1 VPGERRFRQLGLYT
15 AYALVL
21 PLKCPWADGTRHL
34 LFEPLTLLEK
44 LAALIPRP
52 RTNLVVNPDPVAGE
66 GAASASQLDESSH
79 PNELDDMTCAEARRR
94 VAVRQSVRQMA
105 ESSRR
110 STSSWG
116 STMPW

>member
-66 GAASASQLDESSH
+66 GQYRHHSW
-79 PNELDDMTCAEARRR
+79 TR
-94 VAVRQSVRQMA
+94 VRIR
-105 ESSRR
+105 
-110 STSSWG
+110 TSW
-116 STMPW
+116 TT